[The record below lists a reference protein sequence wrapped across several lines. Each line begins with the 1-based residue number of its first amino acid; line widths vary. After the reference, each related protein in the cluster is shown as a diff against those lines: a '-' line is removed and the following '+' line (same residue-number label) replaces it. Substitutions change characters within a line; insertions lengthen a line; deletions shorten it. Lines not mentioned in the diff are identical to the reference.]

1 MRGDP
6 AHPSACIARPTN
18 ETTRTM
24 TKLESILVATDLSPR
39 SMHAVDRAVEL
50 AARQHARL
58 TLIHA
63 LGLDALG
70 PLRDL
75 LGTQATDVGRRIEER
90 QRARLDAVAADAT
103 TRGVD
108 STDVHIEEGL
118 STSVVPAYADATP
131 HDLLVVGARGE
142 GTLRRMI
149 VGSTASRL
157 LRKSHRSVL
166 IVKRPATAPYRR
178 VLIAVDFSENS
189 VQAAAL
195 ARAVAPDAHLV
206 LLHVFDVPFEGMLQY
221 AGVSDEII
229 HQYRIEARTR
239 AQHGLAD
246 LIARAGLAQADHT
259 AIVEHGDAVH
269 RITTHLERADFD
281 LVVMGKHGTHVTEEL
296 LLGSVTKRV
305 LSESEQDML
314 VVVGAAR
321 PQAEPQV

>member
-1 MRGDP
+1 
-6 AHPSACIARPTN
+6 
-18 ETTRTM
+18 M
-24 TKLESILVATDLSPR
+24 TKLDTLLVATDLSAR
-39 SMHAVDRAVEL
+39 SMQAVDRAVAL
-50 AARQHARL
+50 AARHRAHL

-70 PLRDL
+70 PLHDL
-75 LGTQATDVGRRIEER
+75 LGAQAPEVARRATQR
-90 QRARLDAVAADAT
+90 QQTRLEAIAADAVA
-103 TRGVD
+103 RGAGTAEIHV
-108 STDVHIEEGL
+108 EEGL
-118 STSVVPAYADATP
+118 AATVVPAYADATP

-142 GTLRRMI
+142 GTLRRML

-178 VLIAVDFSENS
+178 VLVAVDFSESS

-195 ARAVAPDAHLV
+195 ARAVAPEAHFV

-221 AGVSDEII
+221 AGVSDDII

-239 AQHGLAD
+239 AQHGLED
-246 LIARAGLAQADHT
+246 LITRAGLAQADHT

-269 RITTHLERADFD
+269 QITTHLERADFD

-314 VVVGAAR
+314 VVVGAPR
-321 PQAEPQV
+321 PQAVAQG